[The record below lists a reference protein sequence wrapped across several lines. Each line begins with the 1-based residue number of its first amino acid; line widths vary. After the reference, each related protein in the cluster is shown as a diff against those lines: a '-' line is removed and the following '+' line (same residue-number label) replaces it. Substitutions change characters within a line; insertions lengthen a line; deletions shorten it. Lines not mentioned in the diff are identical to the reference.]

1 MTTMFAKKGQN
12 GRNGKMDRQIN
23 ETYFDYLRR
32 LTEMVHEGIISYEEF
47 GDCLL
52 GEDNTYS
59 SDNLRKAYYVIKKL
73 VPRIESDIEYTVD
86 DDVKFKQ
93 YQLIQKESY
102 KASVQLRD
110 QRRELR
116 KWNTSEARFEHL
128 VDVMVESIA
137 KLKPLP
143 KYEYGSKRDL
153 HDCNKT
159 AILMLSD
166 WHYGALVDTQYNFY
180 DTDMCIERARR
191 IFDKCLRYSTIHK
204 VDKLFIEL
212 NGDMIHGLINV
223 SNRVQSEE
231 DVADQIMNVAHLI
244 STLINDM
251 KPYYKQITVV
261 STFGN
266 HGRLTPEKT
275 AAITKENFERLTNG
289 FIKLRLDDDI
299 KFIEAHSEDFLVYD
313 CDGKIIYLAHGQYDK
328 LNTAISDCVAMT
340 KIVPDEIHLGHTHSF
355 KDINKSNIMVTVGG
369 SLMGSDDY
377 ALTLRKNTKPHQ
389 SMIIYDEDRCVY
401 QLMVE

>member
-1 MTTMFAKKGQN
+1 MFAKKGQN

-52 GEDNTYS
+52 GEDNTYG
-59 SDNLRKAYYVIKKL
+59 SDNLRKAYYVIRKL

-93 YQLIQKESY
+93 YQLIQKEAY

-116 KWNTSEARFEHL
+116 KWDTSEARFEHL

-166 WHYGALVDTQYNFY
+166 WHYGALVDTQYNYY
-180 DTDMCIERARR
+180 DTTVCVERATQV
-191 IFDKCLRYSTIHK
+191 FDKCLRHCIEHH

-223 SNRVQSEE
+223 SNRVQAEE
-231 DVADQIMNVAHLI
+231 DVAEQIMNVAHII

-251 KPYYKQITVV
+251 TPFFKEITVV

-275 AAITKENFERLTNG
+275 AALVKENFERLTNG
-289 FIKLRLDDDI
+289 FIRLRLGDDI
-299 KFIEAHSEDFLVYD
+299 KFIEAQSEDFVMYD
-313 CDGKIIYLAHGQYDK
+313 CGDKKIYLAHGQYDK
-328 LNTAISDCVAMT
+328 LSSVIGDCAAMT
-340 KIVPDEIHLGHTHSF
+340 KIVPDEVHLGHMHSY
-355 KDINKSNIMVTVGG
+355 KDINESNIMTVVGG
-369 SLMGSDDY
+369 SLMGADDY

-389 SMIIYDEDRCVY
+389 NLIIYGEDRCVY
-401 QLMVE
+401 QLVVD